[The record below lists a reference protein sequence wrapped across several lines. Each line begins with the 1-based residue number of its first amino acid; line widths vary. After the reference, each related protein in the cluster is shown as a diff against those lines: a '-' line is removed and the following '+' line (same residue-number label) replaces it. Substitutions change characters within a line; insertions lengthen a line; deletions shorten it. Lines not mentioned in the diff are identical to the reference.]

1 MGQKT
6 NPKSL
11 RLIST
16 QSHLSQWHSP
26 KPAYKNL
33 IKEDWLIREKL
44 QNALKTLLTI
54 ANIKITR
61 HKLGRQEK
69 EDVHIRVYA
78 LHPEVNLMQKK
89 VLSFFDLQQNL
100 PIDKAIINSL
110 VLPETSNVFAH
121 LILEQTTTALLRNLT
136 KKNKKNYNLDFV
148 FIKNTFDNA
157 TLIAK
162 YIVGQLEKRVP
173 FRRTI
178 KQVIKNAQYL
188 EKNGVKIQVSGR
200 LNGIDIARSEWKRE
214 GKIPLHTLNVAI
226 DYAHEEAKTIFGIIG
241 VKVWLYN

>member
-11 RLIST
+11 RLITT
-16 QSHLSQWHSP
+16 QTHLSQWHSP
-26 KPAYKNL
+26 KTTYKTL
-33 IKEDWLIREKL
+33 IEEDWLIREKL
-44 QNALKTLLTI
+44 QNCLKNLLTI
-54 ANIKITR
+54 ADIKITR
-61 HKLGRQEK
+61 HKTEHQQK
-69 EDVHIRVYA
+69 EDVHIRIYA
-78 LHPEVNLMQKK
+78 LHPEVNTMQKK
-89 VLSFFDLQQNL
+89 ALKFFDLQHDLQ
-100 PIDKAIINSL
+100 IDKTTINSL
-110 VLPETSNVFAH
+110 ILPENSQIFTNLMLKQRTFS
-121 LILEQTTTALLRNLT
+121 LLRSLT
-136 KKNKKNYNLDFV
+136 KDNKKNYNLDFV
-148 FIKNTFDNA
+148 FIKNAFDNA

-162 YIVGQLEKRVP
+162 YIVEQLEKRVP

-214 GKIPLHTLNVAI
+214 GKIPLHTLSAAI
-226 DYAHEEAKTIFGIIG
+226 DYAHKEAKTIFGIIG

>member
-11 RLIST
+11 RLITT
-16 QSHLSQWHSP
+16 QTHLSQWHSP
-26 KPAYKNL
+26 KTRYKAL
-33 IKEDWLIREKL
+33 IEEDWYIREKL
-44 QNALKTLLTI
+44 QNNLKNLLTI

-61 HKLGRQEK
+61 HKTEHQQK
-69 EDVHIRVYA
+69 EDVNIRIYA

-89 VLSFFDLQQNL
+89 ALTFFGLQHELQIN
-100 PIDKAIINSL
+100 KTAVNSL
-110 VLPETSNVFAH
+110 ILQENSKVFTRLMLEHETLP
-121 LILEQTTTALLRNLT
+121 LLRNLT
-136 KKNKKNYNLDFV
+136 KDYKKNYSLDFI
-148 FIKNTFDNA
+148 FIKNIFDNA

-162 YIVGQLEKRVP
+162 YIVEQLEKRVP

-188 EKNGVKIQVSGR
+188 EKNGIKIQVSGR

-214 GKIPLHTLNVAI
+214 GKIPLHTLNAAI
-226 DYAHEEAKTIFGIIG
+226 DYAHKEAKTIFGIIG